1 MSKHLITTQYLT
13 TKYNLKHSIGFQDR
27 YKTLAS
33 VSSSPRFYDFVA
45 ALSETLSV
53 QDIWHKHKP
62 RSNRKERR
70 FSYLMEEYGRLRV
83 REYNTLHR
91 AIRKSSWGPVRC
103 SIALHLRV
111 ETVMGYPSTNMNTM
125 DILALPT

>member
-1 MSKHLITTQYLT
+1 MSKVKQTQIHYRFVLT
-13 TKYNLKHSIGFQDR
+13 
-27 YKTLAS
+27 
-33 VSSSPRFYDFVA
+33 RF
-45 ALSETLSV
+45 
-53 QDIWHKHKP
+53 
-62 RSNRKERR
+62 NRKERR

-111 ETVMGYPSTNMNTM
+111 KTVMGYSSTNMNRM
-125 DILALPT
+125 NILALPTKNI